1 MQRILLNLQCTIV
14 IYTFAFN
21 FRKDMASSSQ
31 LCERCFRA
39 TKSSVAVKYCSDCDE
54 SLCPDCFSVH
64 GTFKAF
70 ISHHVIDAQLSADKS
85 FELNQFCSDHK
96 DMVLDFYCSDHD
108 DICCKSCIADE
119 HRTCGKIK
127 PLDVAAKGVKSA
139 TMLEDFASEVE
150 YLIDTTSKV
159 REQKQKSK
167 VTWDLST
174 DSVKRA
180 VEIFRSR
187 ILKRIDDM
195 EEKLMLEVNAANS
208 KIVAETQE
216 EMKAVEQYMSDIQ
229 GISHKFDFVTKHGSE
244 KQIFRLIKTLE
255 TGLSQKSEDLEKLIS
270 SLTFPQL
277 VFKESKLLSKM
288 ETIGSVTIETS
299 PSDMN
304 YQPPKALQ
312 TQSKNRAIKPAI
324 QNKFEFDSK
333 IPFEYKHYVLITSIG
348 VTRDDHLLLCN
359 WWSTDVMV
367 LSDDGKQLNDIG
379 LEGKPWGIVVVPD
392 KEEAIVTLPS
402 KNFIQI
408 INTSTMRAEQKIKVP
423 VECYGITLIDND
435 IILGNSG
442 VIYIINREGERL
454 KTINVGKVLMFS
466 LYCGKDNTLYCCD
479 ADNHTIYGIKQDGK
493 ILFTFTSDNFR
504 NPIGVAAAA
513 NGNLYVTASVSN
525 NVHCF
530 TPGGKHKGIMLKKE
544 DGLNTPYVIAFSK
557 KSSKVFI
564 VNYQEKSV
572 LKFSH
577 Y

>member
-1 MQRILLNLQCTIV
+1 
-14 IYTFAFN
+14 
-21 FRKDMASSSQ
+21 MASSSQ
-31 LCERCFRA
+31 LCEPCFTA

-54 SLCPDCFSVH
+54 LLCPDCFSVH

-70 ISHHVIDAQLSADKS
+70 MSHHVIDAQVSADKS
-85 FELNQFCSDHK
+85 FELDQFCSDHK

-127 PLDVAAKGVKSA
+127 PLDYAAKGVKSA
-139 TMLEDFASEVE
+139 TMFEDFASEVK
-150 YLIDTTSKV
+150 YLIDTASKV

-167 VTWDLST
+167 VTWDSST
-174 DSVKRA
+174 DSVKRGI
-180 VEIFRSR
+180 EIFRSR

-195 EEKLMLEVNAANS
+195 EEKLMLGANTANS
-208 KIVAETQE
+208 TIVAETQE

-229 GISHKFDFVTKHGSE
+229 DILHKFDFIAKNESE
-244 KQIFRLIKTLE
+244 KQIFRLIKSLE

-277 VFKESKLLSKM
+277 VFKESNVLSMM

-312 TQSKNRAIKPAI
+312 AQTKNSAIKSAI
-324 QNKFEFDSK
+324 LNKFEFDSK
-333 IPFEYKHYVLITSIG
+333 IPFKCKHFVKITGIG
-348 VTRDDHLLLCN
+348 VTRNDHLLLCN
-359 WWSTDVMV
+359 RWSNDVIV
-367 LSDDGKQLNDIG
+367 LSDDGKELNDIG
-379 LEGKPWGIVVVPD
+379 LEGSPSGIVVVPD
-392 KEEAIVTLPS
+392 KEEAIVTLS
-402 KNFIQI
+402 HKNFIQI
-408 INTSTMRAEQKIKVP
+408 INTSTMRAEQKIMVP
-423 VECYGITLIDND
+423 VKCYGITLIDND
-435 IILGNSG
+435 ILLGNRG
-442 VIYIINREGERL
+442 VIHIINREGERL
-454 KTINVGKVLMFS
+454 NTIKVGKGTMYS
-466 LYCGKDNTLYCCD
+466 LYCGKDKTLYCCD
-479 ADNHTIYGIKQDGK
+479 ADNHKFYGIKQDGT
-493 ILFTFTSDNFR
+493 ILFSFSSSEFR
-504 NPIGVAAAA
+504 GPTCVAAAA
-513 NGNLYVTASVSN
+513 NGNLYVTAYQSH

-530 TPGGKHKGIMLKKE
+530 TPDGKHKCIMLKKE

-564 VNYQEKSV
+564 VNYLEKSV

>member
-1 MQRILLNLQCTIV
+1 M
-14 IYTFAFN
+14 
-21 FRKDMASSSQ
+21 
-31 LCERCFRA
+31 
-39 TKSSVAVKYCSDCDE
+39 
-54 SLCPDCFSVH
+54 
-64 GTFKAF
+64 
-70 ISHHVIDAQLSADKS
+70 SHHVIDAQVSADKS

-119 HRTCGKIK
+119 HRICGKIK

-139 TMLEDFASEVE
+139 TMFEDFSSEVK

-167 VTWDLST
+167 ITWDLST
-174 DSVKRA
+174 DSVKRG

-195 EEKLMLEVNAANS
+195 EEKLMLEANTANS

-216 EMKAVEQYMSDIQ
+216 EMKAVEKYMSDIQ
-229 GISHKFDFVTKHGSE
+229 DISHKFDFITKNGSE

-255 TGLSQKSEDLEKLIS
+255 TALSQKSEDLEKLIS

-277 VFKESKLLSKM
+277 VFKESNVLSMM
-288 ETIGSVTIETS
+288 ETIGYVTIETS
-299 PSDMN
+299 QSDMN

-312 TQSKNRAIKPAI
+312 AQTKNRAIKPAI
-324 QNKFEFDSK
+324 QNKFEFDSRRRFK
-333 IPFEYKHYVLITSIG
+333 CKHDVLITGIG

-359 WWSTDVMV
+359 GMSTDVMV

-379 LEGKPWGIVVVPD
+379 LGGKPWGIVVVPD
-392 KEEAIVTLPS
+392 KEEAIVTLPN
-402 KNFIQI
+402 KKFIQI
-408 INTSTMRAEQKIKVP
+408 INTSTMRAEQKIMVP
-423 VECYGITLIDND
+423 VECRGITLIDND
-435 IILGNSG
+435 IVLGSKG
-442 VIYIINREGERL
+442 VIYMINREGEL
-454 KTINVGKVLMFS
+454 LNTIKVGKGMMYS
-466 LYCGKDNTLYCCD
+466 LYCGKDKTLYCCD
-479 ADNHTIYGIKQDGK
+479 RDNNTLYGIKQDGT
-493 ILFTFTSDNFR
+493 IMFSFSSGDFR
-504 NPIGVAAAA
+504 GPIGVAAAR
-513 NGNLYVTASVSN
+513 NGNLYVTAYKSR

-530 TPGGKHKGIMLKKE
+530 TSDGKHKCIILKKE
-544 DGLNTPYVIAFSK
+544 DGPNTPYAIAFSK

-564 VNYQEKSV
+564 VNYLQNSV

>member
-1 MQRILLNLQCTIV
+1 
-14 IYTFAFN
+14 
-21 FRKDMASSSQ
+21 MASSQ
-31 LCERCFRA
+31 LCERCSRA
-39 TKSSVAVKYCSDCDE
+39 TKSTVAVKYCSDCEE

-70 ISHHVIDAQLSADKS
+70 MSHHVIDVQVSADIS
-85 FELNQFCSDHK
+85 FELNKLCSDHQ

-108 DICCKSCIADE
+108 EICCKSCIADE

-139 TMLEDFASEVE
+139 TMFEDFSSEVK

-167 VTWDLST
+167 VTWDSST
-174 DSVKRA
+174 DSVKRG

-187 ILKRIDDM
+187 ILKHIDDM

-208 KIVAETQE
+208 KIVAETGE
-216 EMKAVEQYMSDIQ
+216 EMKAVEKYMSDIQ
-229 GISHKFDFVTKHGSE
+229 DISHKFDFITKNGSE

-277 VFKESKLLSKM
+277 VFKESNVLSMM

-312 TQSKNRAIKPAI
+312 AQSKNRAIKPAI
-324 QNKFEFDSK
+324 QNTFEFDSK
-333 IPFEYKHYVLITSIG
+333 IPFTCKHDVNITGIG

-379 LEGKPWGIVVVPD
+379 LEGEPWGIVVVPD
-392 KEEAIVTLPS
+392 KKEAIVTLPN

-408 INTSTMRAEQKIKVP
+408 INTSTMRAEQKIMVP

-435 IILGNSG
+435 IVLGNRG
-442 VIYIINREGERL
+442 VIYIINREGQLL
-454 KTINVGKVLMFS
+454 KTIKVGKGIMFS
-466 LYCGKDNTLYCCD
+466 LYCGKEKTLYCCD
-479 ADNHTIYGIKQDGK
+479 AHNDTLYGIKQNGT
-493 ILFTFTSDNFR
+493 ILFSFSSRDFR
-504 NPIGVAAAA
+504 GPVCVAADA
-513 NGNLYVTASVSN
+513 NANLYVTAYISN
-525 NVHCF
+525 NLHCF
-530 TPGGKHKGIMLKKE
+530 TPDGKPNGIMLKKE
-544 DGLNTPYVIAFSK
+544 DRLDQPYAIAFSK

-564 VNYQEKSV
+564 VNCLTKCV
-572 LKFSH
+572 LRFSH

>member
-1 MQRILLNLQCTIV
+1 
-14 IYTFAFN
+14 
-21 FRKDMASSSQ
+21 
-31 LCERCFRA
+31 
-39 TKSSVAVKYCSDCDE
+39 
-54 SLCPDCFSVH
+54 
-64 GTFKAF
+64 
-70 ISHHVIDAQLSADKS
+70 
-85 FELNQFCSDHK
+85 
-96 DMVLDFYCSDHD
+96 
-108 DICCKSCIADE
+108 
-119 HRTCGKIK
+119 
-127 PLDVAAKGVKSA
+127 
-139 TMLEDFASEVE
+139 MLEDFASEVE

-229 GISHKFDFVTKHGSE
+229 DISHKFDFVSKHGSE

-255 TGLSQKSEDLEKLIS
+255 TGLSRKSEDLEKLIS
-270 SLTFPQL
+270 SLNVPQL
-277 VFKESKLLSKM
+277 LFKESNLLSKM

-299 PSDMN
+299 PSAMN

-312 TQSKNRAIKPAI
+312 AQSKNRAIKPAI

-333 IPFEYKHYVLITSIG
+333 IPLKCKHGMFITDIG
-348 VTRDDHLLLCN
+348 VTRDDHVLLCN
-359 WWSTDVMV
+359 WRSNDVMV
-367 LSDDGKQLNDIG
+367 LSNDGKQLNDIG
-379 LEGKPWGIVVVPD
+379 LEGNPSRIVVVPD
-392 KEEAIVTLPS
+392 KEEAIVTLPDN
-402 KNFIQI
+402 NFIQI
-408 INTSTMRAEQKIKVP
+408 INTSTMKAEQKIMVP
-423 VECYGITLIDND
+423 VNCVGITVIDND
-435 IILGNSG
+435 IVLGNRG

-454 KTINVGKVLMFS
+454 KTIKVGKGTVYS

-530 TPGGKHKGIMLKKE
+530 TPGGKHKGIMLKE
-544 DGLNTPYVIAFSK
+544 DGLNKPYVIAFSK

-564 VNYQEKSV
+564 VNHQEKSV
-572 LKFSH
+572 LRFSH

>member
-1 MQRILLNLQCTIV
+1 
-14 IYTFAFN
+14 
-21 FRKDMASSSQ
+21 MASSSQ
-31 LCERCFRA
+31 LCGPCFRA
-39 TKSSVAVKYCSDCDE
+39 TKSSVAVKYCSDCEE

-70 ISHHVIDAQLSADKS
+70 MSHHVIDAQVSADKS
-85 FELNQFCSDHK
+85 FELNQFCSGHK
-96 DMVLDFYCSDHD
+96 DMVLDFYCFDHD

-127 PLDVAAKGVKSA
+127 PLDVAAKGVKRA
-139 TMLEDFASEVE
+139 TMLEDFASEVR
-150 YLIDTTSKV
+150 YLIDTASKV
-159 REQKQKSK
+159 REQKQKRK

-174 DSVKRA
+174 DSVKRG

-216 EMKAVEQYMSDIQ
+216 EMKAVDKYISNIQ
-229 GISHKFDFVTKHGSE
+229 DISHKFDFITKNGSE

-255 TGLSQKSEDLEKLIS
+255 TGLSRKSEDLEKLIS

-277 VFKESKLLSKM
+277 VFKESNLLSKM
-288 ETIGSVTIETS
+288 GTIGSVSIETS
-299 PSDMN
+299 PSDMK

-312 TQSKNRAIKPAI
+312 AQSKNCAIKPAI

-333 IPFEYKHYVLITSIG
+333 IPFECKHDVKITGIG

-359 WWSTDVMV
+359 RSSTDVMV
-367 LSDDGKQLNDIG
+367 LSDDGKQLNNIG
-379 LEGKPWGIVVVPD
+379 LEGRPWGIVVVPD
-392 KEEAIVTLPS
+392 KEEAIVTLPD
-402 KNFIQI
+402 KKFIQI
-408 INTSTMRAEQKIKVP
+408 INTSTMRAEQKIMVP
-423 VECYGITLIDND
+423 VSCCGITLIDND
-435 IILGNSG
+435 IVLGNIG

-454 KTINVGKVLMFS
+454 NTIKVGKGMMYS
-466 LYCGKDNTLYCCD
+466 LYCGKDKTLYCCD
-479 ADNHTIYGIKQDGK
+479 ADNHKFYGIKQDGK

-530 TPGGKHKGIMLKKE
+530 TPGGKHKGIMLKTE
-544 DGLNTPYVIAFSK
+544 DGLNKPYVIAFSK